1 MRTFIFDEPGIGAV
15 TLTEAQII
23 ERYWGKWFSTMVD
36 KYGEGYP
43 IITPENC
50 INEWVM
56 VHDAYEKKA

>member
-36 KYGEGYP
+36 KYGEGHSL
-43 IITPENC
+43 IIPENC